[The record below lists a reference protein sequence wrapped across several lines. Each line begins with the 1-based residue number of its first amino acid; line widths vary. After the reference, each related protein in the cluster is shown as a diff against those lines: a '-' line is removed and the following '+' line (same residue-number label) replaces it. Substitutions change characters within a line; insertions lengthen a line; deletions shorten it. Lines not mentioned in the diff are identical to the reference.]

1 MAKVIVVGAGVA
13 GLLAAHALRNNGHAV
28 TLFDKSYVPG
38 GRLAS
43 KTVDGATFDIGAQ
56 FFTARSELFR
66 AHVDRWLAAGVAR
79 TWFHGTPDLTPAD
92 RGTEPSAA
100 HPHGP
105 DGHPRYRGAPTMRR
119 LAEHLADGLEL
130 HLGTIVG
137 SIAPAA
143 GGFVVRTTP
152 RAPGSSARPVW
163 RAATS
168 SPDRRTDLHHADAV
182 LLATPVPQ
190 ATDILTTGGTPLSP
204 AVQTRLASIG
214 YTPTITVLAVP
225 DAAPTLPDRGAV
237 RLLDGDIEWITDNH
251 ATGASSRPAITIHTG
266 ARFARAYADA
276 DDAEVAHATIAAAR
290 DVLACELT
298 VVHVH
303 RWRYATPTSS
313 PDATP
318 LMDVV
323 DGAPLAFAGDAF
335 QGGRVEGA
343 ARSGLASAAA
353 LHVAL
358 PPVDRST

>member
-1 MAKVIVVGAGVA
+1 
-13 GLLAAHALRNNGHAV
+13 
-28 TLFDKSYVPG
+28 
-38 GRLAS
+38 
-43 KTVDGATFDIGAQ
+43 
-56 FFTARSELFR
+56 
-66 AHVDRWLAAGVAR
+66 
-79 TWFHGTPDLTPAD
+79 
-92 RGTEPSAA
+92 
-100 HPHGP
+100 
-105 DGHPRYRGAPTMRR
+105 MRR

-137 SIAPAA
+137 SIEPAA
-143 GGFVVRTTP
+143 EGFVVRTTP

-163 RAATS
+163 RAAAS
-168 SPDRRTDLHHADAV
+168 SPDRRTPHRGTDLHPADAV
-182 LLATPVPQ
+182 LVATPVPQ

-225 DAAPTLPDRGAV
+225 DAAPALPDRGAV
-237 RLLDGDIEWITDNH
+237 RLPDGDIEWITDNH
-251 ATGASSRPAITIHTG
+251 ATGASSRPAVTIHTG

-303 RWRYATPTSS
+303 RWRYATPTSC
-313 PDATP
+313 PDTTP